1 MTPLNLYWRGVIEA
15 GPIEPPVETV
25 AYQMAEIAFNV
36 WETEDEIGRRLAPV
50 LESVAI
56 KLQALFA

>member
-15 GPIEPPVETV
+15 GPIEPPLQTV

-36 WETEDEIGRRLAPV
+36 WETQDEIARRLAPV
-50 LESVAI
+50 LESAAV
-56 KLQALFA
+56 KLKALFA